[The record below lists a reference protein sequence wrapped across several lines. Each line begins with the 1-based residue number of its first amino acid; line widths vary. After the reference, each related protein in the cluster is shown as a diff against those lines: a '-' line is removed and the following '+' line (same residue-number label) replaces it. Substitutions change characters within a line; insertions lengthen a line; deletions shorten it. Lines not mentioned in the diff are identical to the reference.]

1 MSGSS
6 VAAVA
11 RHFAQPSVLPAGFL
25 LGDIIDVYVDFF
37 HPVTREV
44 VAASAVTARVWDG
57 LGAEVSPPITAAELV
72 PGTWRLGVPCPIE
85 GAWRAEITCASPGTA
100 KASITWLIRSAV
112 PLAAVPSG
120 FGPLFNAIARGYA
133 EVTDLSASTA
143 LPSAPSGANAALVAV
158 DGAGVRVRFDGTAP
172 SASVGVPI
180 GPGETLQLSGAAML
194 TGLRVI
200 RRASGALLRVTWFQ
214 LQPRSP

>member
-1 MSGSS
+1 MTA

-11 RHFAQPSVLPAGFL
+11 RHFALPQVLPAAFL
-25 LGDIIDVYVDFF
+25 VNDAVDVFVDFF
-37 HPVTREV
+37 DPATRAPV
-44 VAASAVTARVWDG
+44 AVTAATAQVWDG
-57 LGAEVSPPITAAELV
+57 MGTEIAPPITPQEV
-72 PGTWRLGVPCPIE
+72 STGTWRVSVSCTNAGQ
-85 GAWRAEITCASPGTA
+85 WRAEVASSAPGVG
-100 KASITWLIRSAV
+100 KATLSWLVRRGA
-112 PLAAVPSG
+112 PLAVVPSG

-143 LPSAPSGANAALVAV
+143 LPAAPSGANAALVAV